1 MGRGPGKPFGGGGAG
16 LNAPLQ
22 RAVLPLAQGV
32 VAALAALPGASDVE
46 RFRAQA
52 LASPGKFAARMQG
65 VERVHAAGRMTDA
78 GLAELW
84 TWAAYAVVV
93 RGSPADTSVNE
104 YARAIARLMTWAIEQ
119 RLDYTALTTSD
130 FDQWQ
135 KWLALT
141 HRNGRDWRGVQL
153 AAARQFYHWRFTR
166 GIGANCAEHTRV
178 NRRIIRMPKRYSDA
192 QLRAMLVHTAH
203 GATREVQLRDRL
215 ILLLLITAGLRR
227 EEMTKLDLRDIELG
241 KQTAVLRVNGK
252 GAKQRDVPIEGPVVQ
267 LLIEWLA
274 MREELPYPVEPEP
287 LLVALATSFRGTRI
301 TIRALEAML
310 ARHARGAGLR
320 EWGLHRFRVN
330 YATGLYD
337 EGYGI
342 EEIRVLLGHSSIET
356 TRRYLEVSN
365 RARKTRL
372 SAAAQHRL
380 LGQRGAGDPMW
391 MRAALGGLN
400 GQ

>member
-1 MGRGPGKPFGGGGAG
+1 MSAPRSRDV
-16 LNAPLQ
+16 APLS
-22 RAVLPLAQGV
+22 AG
-32 VAALAALPGASDVE
+32 VAAALSLLPAASDVE
-46 RFRAQA
+46 RFRGEA
-52 LASPGKFAARMQG
+52 LRAPGRFAARMQG
-65 VERVHAAGRMTDA
+65 IERLHGAGKLSDA
-78 GLAELW
+78 GMAELW

-104 YARAIARLMTWAIEQ
+104 YARAIARLMEWAQ
-119 RLDYTALTTSD
+119 AQGLDYGALTTAD

-153 AAARQFYHWRFTR
+153 AAARQFYLWRFTR

-192 QLRAMLVHTAH
+192 QLRAMLAQTQQ
-203 GATREVQLRDRL
+203 GATHEVRVRDRL
-215 ILLLLITAGLRR
+215 IILLLVAAGLRR

-241 KQTAVLRVNGK
+241 KRTAVIRVNGK
-252 GAKQRDVPIEGPVVQ
+252 GTKQRDVPVEGPVVQ

-274 MREELPYPVEPEP
+274 VREGLPYPVDPEP
-287 LLVALATSFRGTRI
+287 LLVALATSWRGTRL

-310 ARHARGAGLR
+310 ERHARGAGLR

-356 TRRYLEVSN
+356 TRRYLEVSD

-372 SAAAQHRL
+372 SAAAQHKL
-380 LGQRGAGDPMW
+380 LGQRGSGEPLW
-391 MRAALGGLN
+391 LQAALGGLY
-400 GQ
+400 GR